1 MANKVRFGLEKV
13 YYAPIGSD
21 GEYEAPKPLPGAVS
35 LTLTAE
41 GSSSTFY
48 ADNMPYVAFTANAG
62 YTGELELAYL
72 EDDAAIDLLG
82 EVKAG
87 NGVVYEDAAALP
99 KAFALLFQ
107 VGGNVNEKRYAL
119 YNCTAARPSKNAST
133 TGESV
138 EPDTDTL
145 SLTAI
150 PTEVE
155 VDGATKK
162 VVKGS
167 VENTGEGAS
176 AFNAWYTSVTLPAA
190 SGL

>member
-13 YYAPIGSD
+13 YYALIGSD
-21 GEYEAPKPLPGAVS
+21 GEYETPKPLPGAVS
-35 LTLTAE
+35 LTLDAE

-62 YTGELELAYL
+62 YTGELELAYI
-72 EDDAAIDLLG
+72 EDSVAIDILG

-87 NGVVYEDAAALP
+87 NGVVYEDASALS

-107 VGGNVNEKRYAL
+107 VGGNVNDKRYAL
-119 YNCTAARPSKNAST
+119 YNCTAARPSKNANT
-133 TGESV
+133 TGDSI

-150 PTEVE
+150 PAEVE
-155 VDGATKK
+155 IDGVAKK

-167 VENTGEGAS
+167 VENTSEGATVY
-176 AFNAWYTSVTLPAA
+176 NAWYSAVTLPAA

>member
-13 YYAPIGSD
+13 HYALIGDD
-21 GEYEAPKPLPGAVS
+21 GEYETPKPLPGAVS
-35 LTLTAE
+35 LTLDAE
-41 GSSSTFY
+41 GSSNTFF
-48 ADNMPYVAFTANAG
+48 ADNMPYVAFTSNAG

-72 EDDAAIDLLG
+72 EDAAAIDLLG

-99 KAFALLFQ
+99 KPFALLFE

-119 YNCTAARPSKNAST
+119 YNNTAARPSKNANT
-133 TGESV
+133 TGDSI

-145 SLTAI
+145 SITAI
-150 PTEVE
+150 PIEVE
-155 VDGATKK
+155 IDGATKK

-167 VENTGEGAS
+167 IENTTEAATVYNGWFA
-176 AFNAWYTSVTLPAA
+176 SVTLPAA